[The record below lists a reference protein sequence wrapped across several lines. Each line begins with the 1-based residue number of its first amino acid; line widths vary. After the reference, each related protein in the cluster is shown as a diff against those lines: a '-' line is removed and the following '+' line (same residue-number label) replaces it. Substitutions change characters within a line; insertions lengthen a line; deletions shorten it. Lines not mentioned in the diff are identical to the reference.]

1 MADRAAARVPF
12 LSTPLLAPNSS
23 MDAGLSPSITVS
35 ICETTTPSKFDALSQ
50 PCDRD
55 RLRTEHGRVD
65 RTAHVTLE
73 RDFRRLN
80 IDSHQRPTT
89 TTKTQ
94 PKKLDR
100 AESIS
105 LPTTPIEHK
114 SSTFSH
120 RHYPLLLLEQA
131 DNDDE
136 EERDVVFTSLKD
148 YTIAVPDHD
157 IRQLMADE
165 STSNSKR

>member
-1 MADRAAARVPF
+1 MAERAAARVPF
-12 LSTPLLAPNSS
+12 ASTSLLAPNSS

-35 ICETTTPSKFDALSQ
+35 ICEPTPSKFDALSK

-55 RLRTEHGRVD
+55 RLRTEPGRVD
-65 RTAHVTLE
+65 HNAHRTLE

-80 IDSHQRPTT
+80 IATDQRPTT
-89 TTKTQ
+89 TTTTTK

-157 IRQLMADE
+157 IQQLMADE